1 MTTYTL
7 KLVSGVN
14 YNLYE
19 GTTLVSDSDLA
30 TLFGSAG
37 EAYFVFDFN
46 SGTPTNTTDLTIVD
60 SNSQAVITNTG
71 LSGIAEDVNFKGE
84 WSASATAFDSFVK
97 LGGVAMDEA
106 QLSDLMGKIKSMGG
120 GDVTEVSMTGN
131 LNIESFITKVGTY
144 RVTNTTSTT
153 YYLKTGT
160 SNVVQIRGG
169 GTATLIANLA
179 PSNTYQTETG
189 YSGILISSNTDNGNK
204 GAGTITQFCV
214 GNYKKSLPVFPATN
228 ALNVNDES
236 SPLSARAGMSL
247 AASMTGGNAM
257 TPNLPSARAWT
268 TIGTT
273 SAYTKRALQVTVN
286 ISETSLTLTADDWNT
301 LFTLPSGFRPTI
313 AMEGTVSV
321 LDSGVIETSYVK
333 VNTDGTVQVR
343 AFGSTTEVHGSIVFP
358 VSS

>member
-7 KLVSGVN
+7 KLISGVN

-46 SGTPTNTTDLTIVD
+46 SGTPTNTTDLIIVD

-106 QLSDLMGKIKSMGG
+106 QLSDLMGKIK
-120 GDVTEVSMTGN
+120 DAEDIIEVNMTAA
-131 LNIESFITKVGTY
+131 LNIADFITGAGIY
-144 RVTNTTSTT
+144 RVTNTGNAA
-153 YYLKTGT
+153 YLRAG
-160 SNVVQIRGG
+160 NVSMVSIVYG
-169 GTATLIANLA
+169 GTAILVVNRA
-179 PSNTYQTETG
+179 PRNDYQTKIG
-189 YSGILISSNTDNGNK
+189 YSGLLVTSSNDNGSN
-204 GAGTITQFCV
+204 GGGEIHQFCI
-214 GNYKKSLPVFPATN
+214 GNYNKSLRLFPATN
-228 ALNVNDES
+228 TLNINSDAV
-236 SPLSARAGMSL
+236 PLSARSGMSL
-247 AASMTGGNAM
+247 ATSMTGGSAM

-301 LFTLPSGFRPTI
+301 LFTLPANFRPTI

-333 VNTDGTVQVR
+333 VNTDGTVQAR
-343 AFGSTTEVHGSIVFP
+343 AFASTTEVHGSIVFP